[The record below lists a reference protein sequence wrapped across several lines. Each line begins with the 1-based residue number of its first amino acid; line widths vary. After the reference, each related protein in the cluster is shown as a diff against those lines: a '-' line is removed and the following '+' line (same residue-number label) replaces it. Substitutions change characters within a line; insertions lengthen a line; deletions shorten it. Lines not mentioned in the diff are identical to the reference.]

1 MEKLLLTII
10 PYILYRNNIYGFNI
24 LPIFLLEHH
33 SFTPSQYSWQ
43 KKNNCISTDPNL
55 PFPSPQH
62 RVLQYCST
70 NHPHATLLPHT
81 HIHITLKVKL
91 RQTRLEQKN
100 ALADNRHNP
109 KERNGGELRLLH
121 RILVTTMAENYQSLL
136 SFPRQETYGQQTHG
150 LLRHFCKTYVCKKI
164 KTYFYFLQSQPPP
177 TTPLG
182 FQLQQIQRNL
192 SISFTFYSFIVFWR
206 FLIIFIK
213 FSSNYFQQILYFCY

>member
-10 PYILYRNNIYGFNI
+10 PYILYRYNIYGFNI
-24 LPIFLLEHH
+24 LPLFLLEHH

-150 LLRHFCKTYVCKKI
+150 LLRHFCKTYVCLQKNKDI
-164 KTYFYFLQSQPPP
+164 LLLSLVTTTTNNATWILVTADSTKFIHFIHFLFFYCLF
-177 TTPLG
+177 G
-182 FQLQQIQRNL
+182 
-192 SISFTFYSFIVFWR
+192 VF
-206 FLIIFIK
+206 
-213 FSSNYFQQILYFCY
+213 